1 TSSSITSYNV
11 YRAVYGT
18 TSCGSYSNIGSTS
31 SSITTYADSV
41 VTDGTTYCY
50 ATTAVDASGES
61 GYSNITQA
69 VIPPP

>member
-1 TSSSITSYNV
+1 VYRSVYSSSKC
-11 YRAVYGT
+11 GT
-18 TSCGSYSNIGSTS
+18 YSNIASTAS
-31 SSITTYADSV
+31 SSTAYTDNN

-50 ATTAVDASGES
+50 ATTAVDSGGES